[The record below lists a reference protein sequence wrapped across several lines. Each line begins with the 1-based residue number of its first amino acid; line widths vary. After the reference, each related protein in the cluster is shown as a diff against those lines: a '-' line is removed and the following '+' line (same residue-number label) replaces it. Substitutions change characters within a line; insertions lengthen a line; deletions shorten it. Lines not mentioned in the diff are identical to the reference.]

1 MGISSEHR
9 VHSEREPRGEKLLW
23 KTFVNLP
30 LSSGNPSGPIPLSCM
45 MRVKPCFELG
55 WSRQEWSMSIF
66 PAGELNSILAES
78 GPAGVVSEVLIYAYS
93 GQGGPRY
100 WI

>member
-55 WSRQEWSMSIF
+55 WSRQEWSLMR
-66 PAGELNSILAES
+66 S
-78 GPAGVVSEVLIYAYS
+78 GAFFCFTGIQFNKDGVNYGKAIRTKCHRH
-93 GQGGPRY
+93 G
-100 WI
+100 